1 MSFTVYVFYVILYS
15 IISTPGANAFIEAIL
30 GGMFAFSYVYSGNN
44 IAVPIAIHGLYDFG
58 TIFFTWLLASRGK
71 CNKLCC

>member
-1 MSFTVYVFYVILYS
+1 MIPAT
-15 IISTPGANAFIEAIL
+15 GANAFIEAIL

-58 TIFFTWLLASRGK
+58 TIFLTWLFASRGK
-71 CNKLCC
+71 PLSKLREQLF